1 MARNSIKATEGHIL
15 TNGEIYGSEIFL
27 AEGMTADNFH
37 EITME
42 EYEAIMEADD
52 PLSPDTATE
61 EDYQN
66 ALRDMGVGI

>member
-1 MARNSIKATEGHIL
+1 MARTSIKATEGHIL

-52 PLSPDTATE
+52 PLSPDKATE
-61 EDYQN
+61 EDYLS
-66 ALRDMGVGI
+66 ALAKLGVSV